1 MNLHEQMPWRSG
13 VAAGPFRVASVAEQ
27 LISRNKSILLY
38 CSRWRARGICVRS
51 LRGKGV
57 LVFHVLTSNIE
68 LYYHKDLGGELA
80 RSV

>member
-38 CSRWRARGICVRS
+38 CSRWRASGICVRS

-57 LVFHVLTSNIE
+57 LVSVLTSNIE
-68 LYYHKDLGGELA
+68 LYYHNVLGGELA